1 MKKAFLICLVALVF
15 ACNQSGKKTDETL
28 GDAREGRQQEQPAVK
43 NERPV
48 MTFTLLDGSK
58 VDAQSLQEKMVL
70 VLFQPDCDHCQDEAK
85 QIKNRLEAFKD
96 YQLYFISSHPMEVI
110 EKFAKDYGL
119 YKKPNVHFGATTVDS
134 VLDNYGAISA
144 PSIYIYTKE
153 GKLVE
158 EFEGQVDVEMIIR
171 HL

>member
-1 MKKAFLICLVALVF
+1 MKRASLILLVALAV
-15 ACNQSGKKTDETL
+15 ACGQTEKKTEELERT
-28 GDAREGRQQEQPAVK
+28 AQAQQPIEPEVK

-58 VDAQSLQEKMVL
+58 IDAQSLNEKMVL
-70 VLFQPDCDHCQDEAK
+70 ILFQPDCDHCQQEAK

-96 YQLYFISSHPMEVI
+96 YQLYFISSHPMEII

-119 YKKPNVHFGATTVDS
+119 YKKENVHFGATTVES

-153 GKLVE
+153 GRLVE
-158 EFEGQVDVEMIIR
+158 EFEGQVDIEMVIR